1 MSERKISEKSLEN
14 LRKSNQESNLL
25 TREAIETALLQLLE
39 KKELAKISIS
49 ELVKRAGVSRAAF
62 YRNYDSKE
70 EILQLDE
77 ARTMTIRG
85 VSKIIQVP
93 LMITFFNQL
102 QTVRV
107 SVACATDEF
116 KDADYKKFNMSLE
129 LFICSLILFL
139 FFYKV

>member
-1 MSERKISEKSLEN
+1 M
-14 LRKSNQESNLL
+14 LL
-25 TREAIETALLQLLE
+25 LGV
-39 KKELAKISIS
+39 KKENDWLLAEYNLTYKVGWENICKAVSLAYEYYDNVEI
-49 ELVKRAGVSRAAF
+49 LVDNNKV
-62 YRNYDSKE
+62 NINSKE

-116 KDADYKKFNMSLE
+116 QEADYKKFNMSLGQYMDSIE
-129 LFICSLILFL
+129 LAMYS
-139 FFYKV
+139 